1 MSTIRAQELRR
12 NQTRAEARLWSAL
25 RNRQLS
31 GLKFR
36 RQVPLGPYVVDFFC
50 LSAALVVEVDGGQ
63 HGAPDGRSQDAR
75 RTRWLEAQGYR
86 VIRFW
91 NNEVLE
97 NLQGVLVLI
106 LEAATRDDPSPSSG

>member
-1 MSTIRAQELRR
+1 M
-12 NQTRAEARLWSAL
+12 

-50 LSAALVVEVDGGQ
+50 LSASLVVEVDGGQ

-91 NNEVLE
+91 NNEVLD
-97 NLQGVLVLI
+97 NLEGVLVVI
-106 LEAATRDDPSPSSG
+106 REALSADNPSPSSG

>member
-1 MSTIRAQELRR
+1 MA
-12 NQTRAEARLWSAL
+12 
-25 RNRQLS
+25 

-50 LSAALVVEVDGGQ
+50 LSVSLVVEVDGGQ
-63 HGAPDGRSQDAR
+63 HGVADGRSQDAR

-86 VIRFW
+86 VMRFW
-91 NNEVLE
+91 NNEVSDNLE
-97 NLQGVLVLI
+97 GVLAVI